1 MFTES
6 KIHAGESSLSAVTP
20 LIRTNQRY
28 KWHGYDG
35 VRFVHHYVI
44 KEALVT
50 SSSMIRGD
58 GQTDMAFPGFLSISG
73 SLIPRKREA
82 RVLPVDNK
90 HLTAKT
96 LSFLP
101 LWMGVCHFGGCTA
114 AFHVA
119 RAFHSLG
126 KASRQVFRKKMYHF
140 SGDLLGMQK
149 KRLSLWK
156 QQQHGA
162 RNTCQLI
169 LANKR
174 DLRMVE
180 VLYLVSTSTSHTS
193 VQSLWCSV
201 LGVTV
206 CKGWSRSQSCSVY
219 GQILPLIHLLSAW
232 RNKWKIIMCR

>member
-58 GQTDMAFPGFLSISG
+58 GQTDMAFPGFLSVSG

-90 HLTAKT
+90 QVCIWQQKLFPSYPCEWGFVILEGARQHFTWQEPSTVWGRQVGKCLEKRCTISQVISWGCKRR
-96 LSFLP
+96 
-101 LWMGVCHFGGCTA
+101 GCHFGNSSSTVPET
-114 AFHVA
+114 H
-119 RAFHSLG
+119 
-126 KASRQVFRKKMYHF
+126 AS
-140 SGDLLGMQK
+140 
-149 KRLSLWK
+149 
-156 QQQHGA
+156 
-162 RNTCQLI
+162 
-169 LANKR
+169 
-174 DLRMVE
+174 
-180 VLYLVSTSTSHTS
+180 
-193 VQSLWCSV
+193 
-201 LGVTV
+201 
-206 CKGWSRSQSCSVY
+206 
-219 GQILPLIHLLSAW
+219 
-232 RNKWKIIMCR
+232 